1 LIFGAVRI
9 NTTYIPVSVEDS
21 GIGIN
26 KLDQEKIF
34 KRFYR
39 VAGKNEKTYPGF
51 GIALFICQD
60 IIQRHGGKIGIKRT
74 WKRISVCLLQKSP
87 NDYCLILAL

>member
-9 NTTYIPVSVEDS
+9 NTTYIRVSVEDS

-39 VAGKNEKTYPGF
+39 VEGKNEKTYPRF
-51 GIALFICQD
+51 GIGLFICQD
-60 IIQRHGGKIGIKRT
+60 IIQRHGGKIGVKSEPA
-74 WKRISVCLLQKSP
+74 KGSVFYFSLP
-87 NDYCLILAL
+87 VTTITE

>member
-9 NTTYIPVSVEDS
+9 NTTYIRVSVEDS

-60 IIQRHGGKIGIKRT
+60 IIQRHEGKIGIKSEPGKGSQFACYKNHRMT
-74 WKRISVCLLQKSP
+74 T
-87 NDYCLILAL
+87 A